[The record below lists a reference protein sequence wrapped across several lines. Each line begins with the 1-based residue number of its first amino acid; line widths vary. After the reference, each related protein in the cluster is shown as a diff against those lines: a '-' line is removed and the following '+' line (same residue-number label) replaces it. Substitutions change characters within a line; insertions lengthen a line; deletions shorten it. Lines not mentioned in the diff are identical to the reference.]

1 MRSVK
6 TADITVR
13 VGAWEWSEDNQAPV
27 WENLQKGQLW
37 KSERAK
43 MFEMNYCRARHS
55 VQVLPHADTTEQ
67 ALKVTKEERKI
78 NILMFNGNME
88 TVTEAVAEMKV
99 RAIIWH
105 AVPHKGAMKIPSQ
118 VVGLVE
124 EGCPLL
130 LWGKKSM
137 TESALRMLREMFQL
151 EFSMQISLFERPLL
165 APVGAKYRD
174 VEFNC
179 IIFAPE
185 KAFHTQVYPLTILL
199 SLC

>member
-1 MRSVK
+1 
-6 TADITVR
+6 
-13 VGAWEWSEDNQAPV
+13 
-27 WENLQKGQLW
+27 
-37 KSERAK
+37 
-43 MFEMNYCRARHS
+43 
-55 VQVLPHADTTEQ
+55 
-67 ALKVTKEERKI
+67 
-78 NILMFNGNME
+78 
-88 TVTEAVAEMKV
+88 MKV

-185 KAFHTQVYPLTILL
+185 KAFHTQVYPFSILL
-199 SLC
+199 SSY